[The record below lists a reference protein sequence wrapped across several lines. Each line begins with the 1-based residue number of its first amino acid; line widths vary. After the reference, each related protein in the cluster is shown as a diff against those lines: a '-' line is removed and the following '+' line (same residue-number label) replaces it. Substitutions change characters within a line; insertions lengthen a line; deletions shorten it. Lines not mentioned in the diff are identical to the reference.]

1 MKLFS
6 ESLRDT
12 VIKGLLTS
20 LGEKLVVILC
30 RPVGL
35 VEYAQAEMGL
45 PDVTR
50 DIKILT
56 KELMLLK
63 CSVEEDS

>member
-50 DIKILT
+50 DIEILI
-56 KELMLLK
+56 
-63 CSVEEDS
+63 

>member
-6 ESLRDT
+6 ESVRDT
-12 VIKGLLTS
+12 VMKGPLTS
-20 LGEKLVVILC
+20 FGEKLVVLLC
-30 RPVGL
+30 RSVVL

-50 DIKILT
+50 DIKILI
-56 KELMLLK
+56 
-63 CSVEEDS
+63 

>member
-1 MKLFS
+1 MKLLS

-30 RPVGL
+30 RPVVL

-50 DIKILT
+50 DIKI
-56 KELMLLK
+56 
-63 CSVEEDS
+63 VI

>member
-12 VIKGLLTS
+12 VMKGLLTS
-20 LGEKLVVILC
+20 LGEKLAVILC
-30 RPVGL
+30 RPVML
-35 VEYAQAEMGL
+35 VEDAEAEMGL

-50 DIKILT
+50 DIKILI
-56 KELMLLK
+56 
-63 CSVEEDS
+63 